1 MEISNIFS
9 KLPSDMKYI
18 ICLYYGR
25 IKYRK
30 GEFINIISKD
40 DERYN
45 ILTNLKRPRSVK
57 YAEIFD
63 CKEKTDFEYCVY
75 FNENYRLRVWSI
87 TSNNVKYL
95 FEVHSHNY
103 NPDSIYYRF

>member
-30 GEFINIISKD
+30 GEFIKIISKD
-40 DERYN
+40 DELYN
-45 ILTNLKRPRSVK
+45 ILTNLKRPIFVK

-75 FNENYRLRVWSI
+75 FNKNC
-87 TSNNVKYL
+87 
-95 FEVHSHNY
+95 
-103 NPDSIYYRF
+103 RF